1 MGGATT
7 VGFVKE
13 TNLANSSL
21 NIKAGSGTVN
31 LEGDLGKAKALDTVN
46 IESTGAVTL
55 GNPNN
60 TATTY
65 HNGTVYADHGVY
77 ISGGTVSVGG
87 EIHSGTTDKTASAS
101 TITTRSDG
109 YQNTAFQLDS
119 VTIKSAGDLTV
130 HGVES
135 DGYTG
140 SDGNLKG
147 GKISLTSTG
156 KTGTITLGAGVDYN
170 GKATDGTLAAAS
182 AEQGAV
188 VIDAQGSQGS
198 LVNSTKGTAAITTG
212 TGGTWQ
218 VYVNSPSDHGTSL
231 GSNLNSGT
239 NAQWTA
245 KSGSNTTVKTNSSNN
260 TLSNYTVTS
269 SNKFIFQVTPVI
281 TISGGSQQ
289 KTYGDNL
296 TPDQLRKLLST
307 SATYT
312 DSTGKDFDV
321 TQFGN
326 FKEAD
331 YLTYVTSPDGN
342 KTGTDAVAVSSDG
355 AAEGATRT
363 NGDEDKKASDGNKA
377 FYVFKVEENGAT
389 ALHGYDLK
397 PVNGDIEI
405 LKRNV
410 TVNAHGH
417 ITYGSEA
424 GITYDAPTPT
434 TGLPNGDTIG
444 LVRIPSST
452 EYQTNKGSRKT
463 ANAGEY
469 QMDTDSIQTI
479 ILNKGNDVSANYNIS
494 ANGTLTVDKA
504 VLVVDTADGSRVY
517 GDTNGVLKDLVLNQ
531 AVSFHLK
538 DSNEK
543 TTNDDKYEDILK
555 ALGLKVDSDALKKDK
570 DGIPLKTNDVNENP
584 GYDVT
589 ASFNQLPNY
598 IVEKGKVGKE
608 KIKPKDVYFH
618 VTGNGKTIGDVVYT
632 VTDTNPHPDY
642 PLNPNDPINSQLVY
656 GETVTPSYTPDG
668 RLPNGHYGVSTSLP
682 GYGPIESGKVYGNY
696 RYHYDGDVTLT
707 TPSKPDIVPP
717 VNPPVMP
724 GTGTVT
730 PLPETPENTSN
741 TPENT
746 TETTGHKTVWDGDRD
761 RGGDR
766 PEDKRVVTLPFFKV
780 LEDKTTHRY
789 GTYDVAKRTTEVK
802 IAPSAQVLP
811 EPNQP
816 ATQYR
821 ELDTELTTDKGT
833 GEFTLKYNGS
843 RFTILPD
850 DDAAA
855 HLIVVGDE
863 TKNCDL
869 FEKALHVA
877 FTQMGLEVAD
887 LDGVYIHFG
896 KE

>member
-1 MGGATT
+1 M
-7 VGFVKE
+7 
-13 TNLANSSL
+13 
-21 NIKAGSGTVN
+21 VN
-31 LEGDLGKAKALDTVN
+31 
-46 IESTGAVTL
+46 
-55 GNPNN
+55 
-60 TATTY
+60 
-65 HNGTVYADHGVY
+65 
-77 ISGGTVSVGG
+77 
-87 EIHSGTTDKTASAS
+87 
-101 TITTRSDG
+101 
-109 YQNTAFQLDS
+109 
-119 VTIKSAGDLTV
+119 
-130 HGVES
+130 
-135 DGYTG
+135 
-140 SDGNLKG
+140 G
-147 GKISLTSTG
+147 GKISLISNGDNGTIPD
-156 KTGTITLGAGVDYN
+156 KGTITIEGTDNSEKNRYTGADNTTHAGDGKSDN
-170 GKATDGTLAAAS
+170 GGLIAGS
-182 AEQGAV
+182 SGNGAV
-188 VIDAQGSQGS
+188 VIDSRGKTGAFINKTTSDKAID
-198 LVNSTKGTAAITTG
+198 TK
-212 TGGTWQ
+212 GTWQ
-218 VYVNSPSDHGTSL
+218 VYVASPSDYGTVL
-231 GSNLNSGT
+231 KDKKDNLNSGT
-239 NAQWTA
+239 NAQW
-245 KSGSNTTVKTNSSNN
+245 SSEFTKHSATDDPDKNAAGKDIG
-260 TLSNYTVTS
+260 TYTDHTQ
-269 SNKFIFQVTPVI
+269 NKFIFQVTPVI

-289 KTYGDNL
+289 KTYGDTL
-296 TPDQLRKLLST
+296 TDDQLRDLLST

-312 DSTGKDFDV
+312 DSTGKDVDV
-321 TQFGN
+321 TQFSN
-326 FKEAD
+326 FNEAD
-331 YLTYVTSPDGN
+331 YLTYVTSSDG
-342 KTGTDAVAVSSDG
+342 TGTNAVAVSSDG
-355 AAEGATRT
+355 ADAKATRT
-363 NGDEDKKASDGNKA
+363 DGNEKNPDTDDYKQASDGNRA
-377 FYVFKVEENGAT
+377 FYVFKVDKNGAK
-389 ALHGYDLK
+389 ALNGYDLET
-397 PVNGDIEI
+397 VNGDIEI

-410 TVNAHGH
+410 TVNANGH

-434 TGLPNGDTIG
+434 TGLPNGDTISLDG
-444 LVRIPSST
+444 IPSST
-452 EYQTNKGSRKT
+452 EYQTKKGSRKT
-463 ANAGEY
+463 ADAGKY

-504 VLVVDTADGSRVY
+504 VLVVDTAGGSKVY
-517 GDTNGVLKDLVLNQ
+517 GDTDGVLNDLKLDT

-543 TTNDDKYEDILK
+543 TTNDDEYEDILK

-570 DGIPLKTNDVNENP
+570 DGIPLNKTNDVNENP

-598 IVEKGKVGKE
+598 VVEIGKVGKE
-608 KIKPKDVYFH
+608 KITPKDVYFH

-632 VTDTNPHPDY
+632 VTDTNPKPDY

-656 GETVTPSYTPDG
+656 GETVTPSYRPDG

-682 GYGPIESGKVYGNY
+682 GYGPIDSGKVYGNY
-696 RYHYDGDVTLT
+696 RYHYDGDITVNL
-707 TPSKPDIVPP
+707 PSKPDVVPP
-717 VNPPVMP
+717 VNPSVTP

-802 IAPSAQVLP
+802 IVPSAQVLP

-850 DDAAA
+850 DDAATQ
-855 HLIVVGDE
+855 LIVVGDE
-863 TKNCDL
+863 TKNRDL

-877 FTQMGLEVAD
+877 FTKMGLEVAD